1 MTMLC
6 EVCFHHCRLEEGQT
20 GRCRARKA
28 SDEKSISVNY
38 GKITSIALDPIEKK
52 PLRRFFPG
60 SKILSLGSFGCN
72 LSCPFCQN
80 HSISMIGEDK
90 ADTQL
95 LLPEEAVSIAIQE
108 KQRGNIG
115 IAFTYNEP
123 MIGYEYVRD
132 TAKLIKA
139 EGMKNVVVTNGC
151 VSRATALEVL
161 PLIDAFNIDLKTFQ
175 DHTYKKLGGDLETVK
190 AFIRLAYQYA
200 HVELTTLIV
209 PGMND
214 SIEEMERLSSWIA
227 SIDPEIVL
235 HVSRFFP
242 AWKIEDTLPTRIELV
257 YKLAEVASK
266 NLKYV
271 YTGNCS

>member
-175 DHTYKKLGGDLETVK
+175 DHRHSYLG
-190 AFIRLAYQYA
+190 
-200 HVELTTLIV
+200 
-209 PGMND
+209 
-214 SIEEMERLSSWIA
+214 
-227 SIDPEIVL
+227 L
-235 HVSRFFP
+235 HQ
-242 AWKIEDTLPTRIELV
+242 
-257 YKLAEVASK
+257 
-266 NLKYV
+266 
-271 YTGNCS
+271 

>member
-1 MTMLC
+1 MKATCRICPRAC
-6 EVCFHHCRLEEGQT
+6 EIEEG
-20 GRCRARKA
+20 GLGFCRARTNRNGMVVC
-28 SDEKSISVNY
+28 ENY
-38 GKITSIALDPIEKK
+38 ARVTAIALDPIEKK

-80 HSISMIGEDK
+80 HNISMIGEDK

-95 LLPEEAVSIAIQE
+95 LLPEEAVSIAIQK

-132 TAKLIKA
+132 TAKLIRA

-214 SIEEMERLSSWIA
+214 SIEEIERLSSWIA

-242 AWKIEDTLPTRIELV
+242 AWKMEDTLPTRIELV